1 MNEYVKNL
9 NRMEFV
15 VTYACTGRCKH
26 CSEGSHS
33 SSGICLD
40 GKTAARAVCELAGQF
55 PVTSV
60 MTFGGE
66 PLLCPETVYDIHKAA
81 MEMGIPKRQLITNGF
96 FSRDSTAIKN
106 TTWKLAQAGVNDIL
120 LSVDA
125 FHQETIPLEPVKA
138 FAQTVSSY
146 DIRVRVHPAWVG
158 SRREVNPYNIR
169 TAEILVEFERMGFLQ
184 SEGNIVVPKGNALKY
199 LGDYYDAN
207 QAYADPYEEDPRD
220 IRTVCIDP
228 DGSVLGGSIDRESIL
243 EILKRYV
250 PGDMTD
256 TI

>member
-1 MNEYVKNL
+1 MDSIW
-9 NRMEFV
+9 
-15 VTYACTGRCKH
+15 T
-26 CSEGSHS
+26 
-33 SSGICLD
+33 
-40 GKTAARAVCELAGQF
+40 KTAQPPQFDTLRSDLKTDVLIIGGGLAG
-55 PVTSV
+55 V
-60 MTFGGE
+60 
-66 PLLCPETVYDIHKAA
+66 LCAY
-81 MEMGIPKRQLITNGF
+81 
-96 FSRDSTAIKN
+96 
-106 TTWKLAQAGVNDIL
+106 KLAQAGVNDIL

-138 FAQTVSSY
+138 FAQAVSVY

-169 TAEILVEFERMGFLQ
+169 TAKILVEFERMGFLQ

-228 DGSVLGGSIDRESIL
+228 DGSVLGGSINRESIL